1 MFKFFFKLKKGVNEI
16 SVKKKEDIL
25 GMRLFFFFLELIF
38 F

>member
-25 GMRLFFFFLELIF
+25 GMRLFFFFFLKCR
-38 F
+38 

>member
-25 GMRLFFFFLELIF
+25 GMRLFFFLELIF